1 MSFPDRDDSI
11 KRPKEGLSHGEG
23 AKVARSISAGEV
35 SGNASCEVRGG
46 RSTDDGEDSTTSSEG
61 RTPAAYKSVQNGGE
75 LHSAVSTHGG
85 TRIRRL
91 EPFLDGLYQ
100 CAKADRQR
108 VFHSLHDKLC
118 SMEILAEAWKRVASN
133 NGAAGTDS
141 ETIDDIRNSG
151 AEEYLSALRQEL
163 SDGTYT
169 VECVRRVYIP
179 KPNGKQRPLG
189 IPTVRDRIVQQ
200 AVKLLIEPI
209 FEADFQDFSYGYRP
223 NRSAQQASLEIR
235 KYLNFGL
242 TNIVD
247 IDIEDFFGT
256 INHDKLISFVMERIS
271 DPYIIKL
278 IREWLRAGVVYNG
291 ETIYPGMGTPQGGVI
306 SPLLANIYLN
316 KLDTAWKDRKMDS
329 RHGQNAQLVRYADD
343 AVVLT
348 DKEPS
353 RAMAVIAELVG
364 SLGLRL
370 SPEKT
375 NITTAQEGFDFLGFH
390 FVRRRNEY
398 RKKDVTYFH
407 PSVKAVRKFRDKV
420 RDIIPLTKSH
430 VKSEEQAVNELNLL
444 ITGWSNYFNHS
455 NANRA
460 YNNLDM
466 YIAWKAAKFYCKV
479 HKIRLVS
486 SRKDTL
492 QKMYAK
498 GLKRLSGRIRYVRR
512 AA

>member
-1 MSFPDRDDSI
+1 MSFPNREDSI
-11 KRPKEGLSHGEG
+11 KRPVEGLSRCKG
-23 AKVARSISAGEV
+23 AKVASSISASKR

-46 RSTDDGEDSTTSSEG
+46 RSTDDGKDSITLSEE
-61 RTPAAYKSVQNGGE
+61 RVLAAHKTVQDGGE
-75 LHSAVSTHGG
+75 LHSAVSMHGG

-91 EPFLDGLYQ
+91 EPFLDSLYQ

-118 SMEILAEAWKRVASN
+118 SMEILEEAWRRVASN
-133 NGAAGTDS
+133 NGVAGIDS
-141 ETIDDIRNSG
+141 ETIGDIRNAG
-151 AEEYLSALRQEL
+151 AEQYLSTLQQEL
-163 SDGTYT
+163 IDETYT

-179 KPNGKQRPLG
+179 KPNGKQRPLD

-209 FEADFQDFSYGYRP
+209 FEADFQEFSYGYRP
-223 NRSAQQASLEIR
+223 NKSAQQASQEVY
-235 KYLNFGL
+235 KYLNYGL
-242 TNIVD
+242 TNIID

-256 INHDKLISFVMERIS
+256 IDHDRLISFVMERIS

-291 ETIYPGMGTPQGGVI
+291 ETTYPDMGTPQGGVI

-316 KLDTAWKDRKMDS
+316 KLDSAWKGRKMDS
-329 RHGQNAQLVRYADD
+329 KYRHDAHLIRYADD
-343 AVVLT
+343 MCVLT

-353 RAMAVIAELVG
+353 KAMAVIAELTD

-375 NITTAQEGFDFLGFH
+375 RITTAQQGFDFLGFH
-390 FVRRRNEY
+390 FVRAWNDRRN
-398 RKKDVTYFH
+398 KDVTYVY
-407 PSVKAVRKFRDKV
+407 PSVKSVRKFRDKV

-430 VKSEEQAVNELNLL
+430 VKSEEQAVRELNLL

-455 NANRA
+455 NASRA
-460 YNNLDM
+460 YNSLDR

-492 QKMYAK
+492 RKMHAK
-498 GLKRLSGRIRYVRR
+498 GLKRLSGRIRYVSRT
-512 AA
+512 A

>member
-1 MSFPDRDDSI
+1 MSFPNREDRI
-11 KRPKEGLSHGEG
+11 KRPVAGLSNGKG
-23 AKVARSISAGEV
+23 AKVACSISASEM
-35 SGNASCEVRGG
+35 SGNASCEVREGQ
-46 RSTDDGEDSTTSSEG
+46 STDDGRDSTTLSEG
-61 RTPAAYKSVQNGGE
+61 RALAAHKPVQDGGE
-75 LHSAVSTHGG
+75 LHSAGSMSGG
-85 TRIRRL
+85 TRIKRL
-91 EPFLDGLYQ
+91 EPFLNGLYQ

-118 SMEILAEAWKRVASN
+118 SMDVLTEAWNRVASN
-133 NGAAGTDS
+133 RGASGVDN
-141 ETIDDIRNSG
+141 ETIEDIRNSG
-151 AEEYLSALRQEL
+151 AEQYLSALQHEL
-163 SDGTYT
+163 INETYK

-209 FEADFQDFSYGYRP
+209 FEADFQPFSYGYRP
-223 NRSAQQASLEIR
+223 NKSAQQASLEIR

-256 INHDKLISFVMERIS
+256 IDHDKLISFVMERIS
-271 DPYIIKL
+271 DPYILKL

-291 ETIYPGMGTPQGGVI
+291 ETTYPDMGTPQGGVI

-316 KLDTAWKDRKMDS
+316 KLDTAWNNRKMNN
-329 RHGQNAQLVRYADD
+329 RYGQDAHLIRFADD
-343 AVVLT
+343 MVVLT
-348 DKEPS
+348 SKEPS
-353 RAMAVIAELVG
+353 KAMSVIAELTG

-375 NITTAQEGFDFLGFH
+375 KVTTAQNGFDFLGFH
-390 FVRRRNEY
+390 FVRIRNEY
-398 RKKDVTYFH
+398 RKKEITYFL
-407 PSVKAVRKFRDKV
+407 PSVKAVRKFRDKI

-430 VKSEEQAVNELNLL
+430 TKSEEQAVSELNQL
-444 ITGWSNYFNHS
+444 ITGWNNYFNHS
-455 NANRA
+455 NASHV
-460 YNNLDM
+460 YNSLDR

-479 HKIRLVS
+479 HKIRFVS
-486 SRKDTL
+486 SRKDTK

-498 GLKRLSGRIRYVRR
+498 GLKRLSGRIHYVR
-512 AA
+512 

>member
-1 MSFPDRDDSI
+1 MSFPNREDSI
-11 KRPKEGLSHGEG
+11 KRPVEGLSRCKG
-23 AKVARSISAGEV
+23 AKVASSISASKR

-46 RSTDDGEDSTTSSEG
+46 RSTDDGKDSITLSEE
-61 RTPAAYKSVQNGGE
+61 RVLAAHKTVHDGGE
-75 LHSAVSTHGG
+75 LHSAVSMHGG

-91 EPFLDGLYQ
+91 EPFLDSLYQ

-118 SMEILAEAWKRVASN
+118 SMEILAEAWRRVASN
-133 NGAAGTDS
+133 NGVAGIDS
-141 ETIDDIRNSG
+141 ETIGDIRNAG
-151 AEEYLSALRQEL
+151 AEQYLSTLQQEL
-163 SDGTYT
+163 IDETYT

-209 FEADFQDFSYGYRP
+209 FEADFQEFSYGYRP
-223 NRSAQQASLEIR
+223 NKSAQQASQEVY
-235 KYLNFGL
+235 KYLNYGL
-242 TNIVD
+242 TNIID

-256 INHDKLISFVMERIS
+256 IDHDRLISFVMERIS

-291 ETIYPGMGTPQGGVI
+291 ETTYPDMGTPQGGVI

-316 KLDTAWKDRKMDS
+316 KLDSAWKGRKMDS
-329 RHGQNAQLVRYADD
+329 KYRHDAHLIRYADD
-343 AVVLT
+343 MCVLT

-353 RAMAVIAELVG
+353 KAMAVIAELTD

-375 NITTAQEGFDFLGFH
+375 RITTAQQGFDFLGFH
-390 FVRRRNEY
+390 FVRAWNDRRN
-398 RKKDVTYFH
+398 KDVTYVY
-407 PSVKAVRKFRDKV
+407 PSVKSVRKFRDKV

-430 VKSEEQAVNELNLL
+430 VKSEEQVVRELNLL

-455 NANRA
+455 NASRA
-460 YNNLDM
+460 YNSLDR

-486 SRKDTL
+486 SRKNTL
-492 QKMYAK
+492 RKMHAK
-498 GLKRLSGRIRYVRR
+498 GLKRLSGRIRYVSRT
-512 AA
+512 A